1 MAQRTQWQRNI
12 SAILATSILAG
23 ALSGCTISDDPLT
36 NAAATAATIGVA
48 SLLFFNTSD
57 NHYYDR
63 DYSRLP
69 RDYRPSRNARV
80 ERIRN
85 YDDYRRYRND
95 YDRRDDR
102 DWREDNRREYR
113 DRWNRDRYRHDNPQR
128 MMW

>member
-1 MAQRTQWQRNI
+1 MARHPQWQRNI

-36 NAAATAATIGVA
+36 TAAATAATIGVA

-63 DYSRLP
+63 NYNRLP
-69 RDYRPSRNARV
+69 R
-80 ERIRN
+80 
-85 YDDYRRYRND
+85 DYRRYRND

-102 DWREDNRREYR
+102 DWREDNRREYH
-113 DRWNRDRYRHDNPQR
+113 DRWNRDHYRHDNPQR

>member
-1 MAQRTQWQRNI
+1 MAQHNKWQRNI

-57 NHYYDR
+57 NHYY
-63 DYSRLP
+63 
-69 RDYRPSRNARV
+69 ARV

-85 YDDYRRYRND
+85 YDDYRRYRNN
-95 YDRRDDR
+95 YDRRNYRDQR
-102 DWREDNRREYR
+102 DWRDDNRRPYR
-113 DRWNRDRYRHDNPQR
+113 DNPQR
-128 MMW
+128 MIW